1 MSRTTKI
8 LLLAAGILSGAV
20 ALFLTFTRPSMF
32 SPTAAAEATD
42 VVMRGYSAAGDP
54 TWEMRAARGEIVE
67 REGTL
72 VDVVVA
78 LFQRGKEPIRV
89 SADRLVREGETAL
102 LEGGV
107 RIEREDGLEIE
118 TGAVTWREDAETL
131 ESGETTLS
139 YEDGELQADRFQY
152 DLRTRRGEL
161 SGVAVTLNREDELRV
176 GSERAELTEDLLTLE
191 GSVHAESNE
200 GTLEAER
207 LTATID
213 GNSIALSGGVAA
225 EGEGFSAS
233 ANAADVREDGWV
245 LRGNV
250 SVDAELSKL
259 GGGRGS

>member
-8 LLLAAGILSGAV
+8 LLLAAGVLSGAV
-20 ALFLTFTRPSMF
+20 ALFLTFTRPSIL
-32 SPTAAAEATD
+32 SPSAAAEAID

-72 VDVVVA
+72 VDVAVD

-89 SADRLVREGETAL
+89 SADRLVREGQTAL

-107 RIEREDGLEIE
+107 RIERDDGLEIE
-118 TGAVTWREDAETL
+118 TDAVTWREDAETL
-131 ESGETTLS
+131 ESGETKLS
-139 YEDGELQADRFQY
+139 YEDGELQADRFDY
-152 DLRTRRGEL
+152 DLRTRRGKL

-176 GSERAELTEDLLTLE
+176 VSERAELAEDALTLE
-191 GSVHAESNE
+191 GSVHAESAE

-207 LTATID
+207 LTATLD
-213 GNSIALSGGVAA
+213 GDSIALSGGVAA

-233 ANAADVREDGWV
+233 ADAADVREDGWI

-250 SVDAELSKL
+250 LVDADLSKL
-259 GGGRGS
+259 GGERGS

>member
-20 ALFLTFTRPSMF
+20 ALFLTFTRPSIF

-72 VDVVVA
+72 VDVVVD

-89 SADRLVREGETAL
+89 SADRLVREGQTAL
-102 LEGGV
+102 LDGGV
-107 RIEREDGLEIE
+107 RIERDDGLEIE

-131 ESGETTLS
+131 TSGETTLT
-139 YEDGELQADRFQY
+139 YEDGELRADGFDY

-161 SGVAVTLNREDELRV
+161 TGVTVTLSGESELRV
-176 GSERAELTEDLLTLE
+176 QSERAELAEDLLTLQ
-191 GSVHAESNE
+191 GSVHAESDE
-200 GTLEAER
+200 GTLDAER
-207 LTATID
+207 LTATLD
-213 GNSIALSGGVAA
+213 GDSVVLSGGVAA
-225 EGEGFSAS
+225 EGDGFSAS
-233 ANAADVREDGWV
+233 ADAAEVQEAGWV

-259 GGGRGS
+259 GGERGS

>member
-102 LEGGV
+102 LEGEV

-139 YEDGELQADRFQY
+139 YEDGELQADRFDY

-161 SGVAVTLNREDELRV
+161 SGVTVTLHREDELRV
-176 GSERAELTEDLLTLE
+176 VSERAELAEDLLTLE
-191 GSVHAESNE
+191 GAVHAESGE
-200 GTLEAER
+200 GTLEAKR
-207 LTATID
+207 LTAALD
-213 GNSIALSGGVAA
+213 GDSITLSGGVAA

-233 ANAADVREDGWV
+233 ADAAEVREDGWV

-250 SVDAELSKL
+250 SIDAELSKL
-259 GGGRGS
+259 GGERGS